1 MNPAKLYQAIFMTGP
16 VIEENIMMEDVWFA
30 LHQQK
35 GKIDMAGQQTIATCE
50 RMDSLKTTMNSLQNR
65 VDNLGQA
72 MQGLENELQT
82 QWVLDEQEF
91 RQLSNIVEHQTGS
104 VKDKIKNMEK
114 TQGDLLHLI
123 MMKLGLKSM

>member
-72 MQGLENELQT
+72 M
-82 QWVLDEQEF
+82 
-91 RQLSNIVEHQTGS
+91 
-104 VKDKIKNMEK
+104 
-114 TQGDLLHLI
+114 
-123 MMKLGLKSM
+123 